1 MFIGFK
7 EIVELPVILSSTS
20 KLDMISCYLVIFSTV
35 LFSVSFIHLVF
46 PLLFLN
52 PQKDDG
58 TEETLTSTEFDKFLA
73 ERAAAAENL
82 PTVSTNQSG
91 GGDSKK
97 KDDKNVLIA

>member
-1 MFIGFK
+1 M
-7 EIVELPVILSSTS
+7 LPSDFQHSSVFGQFYTS
-20 KLDMISCYLVIFSTV
+20 SLPFA
-35 LFSVSFIHLVF
+35 
-46 PLLFLN
+46 FLN
-52 PQKDDG
+52 SQKDDG